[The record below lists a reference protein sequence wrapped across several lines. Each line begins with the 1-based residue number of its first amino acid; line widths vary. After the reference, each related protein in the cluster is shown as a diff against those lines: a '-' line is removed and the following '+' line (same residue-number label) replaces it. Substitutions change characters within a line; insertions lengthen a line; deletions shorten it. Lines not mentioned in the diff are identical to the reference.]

1 MPLINSAGNLLR
13 AVNTK
18 ADSLIGLGAGILCL
32 PSIIAGSAD
41 IFKGIFLSLKNAA
54 LKTLSS
60 LVGGIGGIGD
70 VVSRIVEDS
79 INKVIG
85 GLSDSLS
92 KIVKAVATVRAIIN
106 AIKDF
111 RKNLI
116 DKINNAWKFALDSE
130 RCKYA
135 AAALAG
141 CIVSQ
146 TLSNLQLDK
155 KLAINLSQGLS
166 PLDKF
171 TDKLAVKA
179 AAPGGIIQGYLDK
192 SATEVD
198 TATTKINAISLF

>member
-60 LVGGIGGIGD
+60 LVGGIGD